1 MFVFKISISMLFG
14 NSKRSV
20 EKRSKRIFVLLEN
33 YKMTDSPED
42 YIGPA
47 SPKDIKVKEE
57 KTDQRDEPE
66 RIEELEIKQE
76 SLAILASLGTTKEYL
91 GVDMSLG
98 DVKKL
103 SVKDIEKYYNRY
115 QAVLGKKIS
124 GGLVDSSLQ
133 LVSQV
138 ISYVVPVDDI
148 EALCSDLKND
158 DLVNRELT
166 NIVGLLALKA
176 GRLAALASGV
186 FQVAKHVKFNKNQQ
200 VASAITDNANTTEQA
215 TKKDANRY

>member
-1 MFVFKISISMLFG
+1 
-14 NSKRSV
+14 
-20 EKRSKRIFVLLEN
+20 
-33 YKMTDSPED
+33 MTEIED
-42 YIGPA
+42 YI
-47 SPKDIKVKEE
+47 SEE
-57 KTDQRDEPE
+57 KDVQPKIGTEKDN
-66 RIEELEIKQE
+66 ELEIKQE

-103 SVKDIEKYYNRY
+103 SVKDVEKYYNRY

-133 LVSQV
+133 LVSKV
-138 ISYVVPVDDI
+138 ISYMVPVDDI
-148 EALCSDLKND
+148 EALCDDLKND

-176 GRLAALASGV
+176 GRLAALASGL
-186 FQVAKHVKFNKNQQ
+186 FQVAKHIKFNKNQQ
-200 VASAITDNANTTEQA
+200 LTRTTEHKNQDISSTTEQS
-215 TKKDANRY
+215 TNQDASRSDNVY

>member
-1 MFVFKISISMLFG
+1 MKIIL
-14 NSKRSV
+14 KKQKTEV
-20 EKRSKRIFVLLEN
+20 
-33 YKMTDSPED
+33 
-42 YIGPA
+42 
-47 SPKDIKVKEE
+47 KDKVKAEV
-57 KTDQRDEPE
+57 KDNDV
-66 RIEELEIKQE
+66 EIKQE

-98 DVKKL
+98 DIKKL

-138 ISYVVPVDDI
+138 ISYMVPVDDI
-148 EALCSDLKND
+148 EALCKDLKND

-176 GRLAALASGV
+176 GRLAALASGL
-186 FQVAKHVKFNKNQQ
+186 FQVAKHIKINKIQE
-200 VASAITDNANTTEQA
+200 VSRTITDDSNKTEQA
-215 TKKDANRY
+215 VSGYDTVY

>member
-1 MFVFKISISMLFG
+1 
-14 NSKRSV
+14 
-20 EKRSKRIFVLLEN
+20 
-33 YKMTDSPED
+33 MTEVED
-42 YIGPA
+42 YIEEQPEV
-47 SPKDIKVKEE
+47 KDNVKS
-57 KTDQRDEPE
+57 DD
-66 RIEELEIKQE
+66 IEIKQE

-103 SVKDIEKYYNRY
+103 SVKDVDKYYNRY

-124 GGLVDSSLQ
+124 SGLVDSSLQ

-148 EALCSDLKND
+148 EALCLDLKND

-176 GRLAALASGV
+176 GRLAALASGA
-186 FQVAKHVKFNKNQQ
+186 FQVAKHVKFNKIQQ
-200 VASAITDNANTTEQA
+200 VSRTITDDSNTTEQD
-215 TKKDANRY
+215 TKQGVDGYDTVY